1 MIWSRLNFNLK
12 AYSMKIFNTKEEVIR
27 TIINEKNILIIQDID
42 GVCIP
47 LVQDPLKREL
57 NKEYVKDVS
66 KLKEHFSVL
75 TCGEHEGRRGVNRL
89 VEKALNSKTKAKEH
103 GLYLPGLAACG
114 VEFQDRF
121 SNLSHPG
128 LKDNEINFLT
138 KIPKI
143 MRSMLTNELN
153 IFLPS
158 LSNDQKEKLIEVAI
172 CDTRFTPTLNFNEIF
187 SYVKNDFK
195 KVKGL
200 QLIME
205 KIMNNLLEESEKHG
219 LGDSFYLHMMPNLGS
234 KEGKE
239 IMKYATQN
247 EFGTTDIQFII
258 NGAIKES
265 GLLLLLNKYIATKT
279 GIHPFGADFNVRNSP
294 KTINGLVKLC
304 KEKIPS
310 DQMPLLIGVGDTVTS
325 LKDNKSNSW
334 LRGGSDRGFLTL
346 IQKLGDS
353 YKKDNQILFV
363 NSSNAEVLRP
373 KVNGHDMTGISDP
386 NDYLRFNMV
395 INDGPKEYI
404 EWFKQ
409 LASNF

>member
-1 MIWSRLNFNLK
+1 
-12 AYSMKIFNTKEEVIR
+12 MKMFNTKEEVIK
-27 TIINEKNILIIQDID
+27 TIINEQNILIVQDLD

-47 LVQDPLKREL
+47 LVQDPLKREI

-66 KLKEHFSVL
+66 RLRDKFAVL

-89 VEKALNSKTKAKEH
+89 VEKALNSSTIAREN

-128 LKDNEINFLT
+128 LKDNEINFLA
-138 KIPKI
+138 KVPNK
-143 MRSMLTNELN
+143 MSSMLTNELKK
-153 IFLPS
+153 FLPN
-158 LSNDQKEKLIEVAI
+158 LSNDLRKKLIDVAV

-187 SYVKNDFK
+187 SHVKNDFK
-195 KVKGL
+195 KVKDL

-205 KIMNNLLEESEKHG
+205 KIMNNLLEDSRKSG
-219 LGDSFYLHMMPNLGS
+219 LDKSFYLHLMPNLGLRD
-234 KEGKE
+234 GRE
-239 IMKYATQN
+239 IMKYATQK

-258 NGAIKES
+258 KGAIKEA
-265 GLLLLLNKYIATKT
+265 GLLLLLNKYISNKT
-279 GIHPFGADFNVRNSP
+279 GVYPFGENFNVRNAP
-294 KTINGLVKLC
+294 KTLNKLIDLC
-304 KEKIPS
+304 KRKIPS

-325 LKDNKSNSW
+325 VKDNKDNSW

-346 IQKLGDS
+346 IQRLGES
-353 YKKDNQILFV
+353 YKKENQVVFV
-363 NSSNAEVLRP
+363 NSCNDQVLRP
-373 KVNGHDMTGISDP
+373 RINGTDMTGISDP
-386 NDYLRFNMV
+386 NDDLKFNMI